1 MCALLTLFFFR
12 GKIDLTKLKGGEIIK
27 SFLGK
32 YKEYIFFALCFI
44 ALILTMMLLHIPC
57 PIKYLT
63 GMSCAGC
70 GMTRALLSA
79 LSLDFHAAFYYHPLW
94 ILLFPTA
101 ILLILFRAK
110 NKKIAFNAVLSCVVI
125 LFFAVWI
132 YRLACGDDI
141 VAFDFDDSAI
151 NQAIQWIAGR

>member
-1 MCALLTLFFFR
+1 M
-12 GKIDLTKLKGGEIIK
+12 IK
-27 SFLGK
+27 NFWQK
-32 YKEYIFFALCFI
+32 YKEYIIFALCFVT
-44 ALILTMMLLHIPC
+44 LILVMMLLHIPC

-79 LSLDFHAAFYYHPLW
+79 LSLDFGAAFHYHPLW

-101 ILLILFRAK
+101 LLLIVFKAK
-110 NKKIAFNAVLSCVVI
+110 KKKIAFNAVLSCVAI
-125 LFFAVWI
+125 LFFTVWI
-132 YRLACGDDI
+132 YRLACGDEI

-151 NQAIQWIAGR
+151 NRVIKWIAGS

>member
-1 MCALLTLFFFR
+1 MIKGFF
-12 GKIDLTKLKGGEIIK
+12 E
-27 SFLGK
+27 K
-32 YKEYIFFALCFI
+32 YKAYVIFALCFV
-44 ALILTMMLLHIPC
+44 ALILTMMLFHIPC

-79 LSLDFHAAFYYHPLW
+79 LSLDFSAAFYYHPLW

-101 ILLILFRAK
+101 LLLIVFKAK
-110 NKKIAFNAVLSCVVI
+110 KKKIAFNAVLYCVAI

-141 VAFDFDDSAI
+141 VAFEFDDSAI
-151 NQAIQWIAGR
+151 NRAIQWIAGS